1 MARAVW
7 QNLVAVLPAPQRAA
21 LEAIKIVV
29 HESDIAFV
37 EYEAAIPVD
46 PAAPITA
53 APGMFAVSVRDRA
66 MCAHSFTGELFGPA
80 QNLHGITF
88 IIDAVFYG
96 SGLVPEAT
104 YLIDI
109 CLAEE
114 LLKQVV
120 SKYHNQNLDDVS
132 DFSATIWPPLSQ
144 L

>member
-7 QNLVAVLPAPQRAA
+7 QNLVASLPAPQRAA
-21 LEAIKIVV
+21 LDAIKIVV

-37 EYEAAIPVD
+37 EYEAAIPAI
-46 PAAPITA
+46 PAATAITA

-88 IIDAVFYG
+88 IIDAIFYG
-96 SGLVPEAT
+96 SALVPEAT
-104 YLIDI
+104 YLLDI

-132 DFSATIWPPLSQ
+132 DF
-144 L
+144 